1 MRLSLY
7 FEQVLSFSTSC
18 SWLDS
23 DPNVKCFLWFGAE
36 LCWVVSHHVEWNTPF
51 TPKNTFSYKQW
62 NKWMN
67 ETMLKVFYVLRQ
79 TQIVCNHQTKCIFL
93 LVCEAETAKDPSDW
107 LRTSN
112 ERVYS
117 MWLHEVN
124 VYSCLCVGI
133 LIVCGG
139 FGPVKHLSNHK
150 KPLKKDAG
158 LHSSGFLHDCGW
170 TSKRSSWIQGKK
182 RDLYLHQSTQCAAS
196 QPAGSVLTNIDH
208 GGFSSI
214 SEQCDPGGREC
225 THVKWTT
232 GQGVSE
238 KQSADGDGV
247 VSHHLSREQP
257 HRSVC
262 SIGLATPSHLPP
274 PPPPSLFLSLS
285 LSAVQIVQAA

>member
-36 LCWVVSHHVEWNTPF
+36 LCWVVSHHVEWNTAF

-150 KPLKKDAG
+150 KPLKKRCWSA
-158 LHSSGFLHDCGW
+158 FLRLFTW
-170 TSKRSSWIQGKK
+170 LWLNFKK
-182 RDLYLHQSTQCAAS
+182 EQLDTGEKKETYTCTKARNAQPAS
-196 QPAGSVLTNIDH
+196 QPAQYSPTSITEALAPFQSSVIQAGVNAHMWNEQRARVFLRNNQRMVMVLWVTIYPE
-208 GGFSSI
+208 SSPI
-214 SEQCDPGGREC
+214 
-225 THVKWTT
+225 
-232 GQGVSE
+232 
-238 KQSADGDGV
+238 A
-247 VSHHLSREQP
+247 
-257 HRSVC
+257 VC
-262 SIGLATPSHLPP
+262 
-274 PPPPSLFLSLS
+274 
-285 LSAVQIVQAA
+285 AV